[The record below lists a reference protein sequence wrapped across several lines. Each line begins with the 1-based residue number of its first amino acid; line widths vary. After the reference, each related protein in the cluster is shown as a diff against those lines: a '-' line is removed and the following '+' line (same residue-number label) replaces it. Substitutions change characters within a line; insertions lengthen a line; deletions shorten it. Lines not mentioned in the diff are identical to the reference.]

1 MHCLFFY
8 KNQPSNTRPFPEVS
22 ATLFKTSALKSI
34 ALMKDANIVMSQIT
48 SSSSFSKDLMSAAQ
62 QSNTKE
68 VERMIRAT
76 GIKRMP
82 KIDYNPDGITM
93 NFTDYAG
100 EKECCHIITQLRWH

>member
-8 KNQPSNTRPFPEVS
+8 KNQHPDTRPFPEVS
-22 ATLFKTSALKSI
+22 STLFKTSALKSI
-34 ALMKDANIVMSQIT
+34 ALMKDANIVMSKIT

-82 KIDYNPDGITM
+82 KIDYDPDGITM
-93 NFTDYAG
+93 IFTDYAG